1 MTPKC
6 RKTSTPV
13 RPSMAQCLG
22 SSALFSL
29 ANLAQ
34 RLQDAVTRHE
44 DRVEVK
50 VEAENM
56 NGS

>member
-1 MTPKC
+1 
-6 RKTSTPV
+6 
-13 RPSMAQCLG
+13 MAQCLG
-22 SSALFSL
+22 SSAHICPVFTSELGEL
-29 ANLAQ
+29 

>member
-1 MTPKC
+1 
-6 RKTSTPV
+6 
-13 RPSMAQCLG
+13 MAQCLG